1 MFSEPQVKALSSKL
15 SAKYVRT
22 RQHSGLTLSYIE
34 GWHTIA
40 EANRIFGYDA
50 WDRQTMAVKCV
61 WEGMKGN
68 RSACSYIARVRVRVR
83 AGDAEICREGCGSGH
98 GVGLTP
104 GEAHESAIK
113 EAETDAMKRA
123 LSTFGNPF
131 GLALYDKEQQNVRG
145 RCRKQRQSVPNGKDR
160 PITWLVLSSEGEYLS
175 SHEDPVDYCKAMRQL
190 LEAISTRDR
199 LRSFWQRNLVII
211 AMLRRNLPDLKT
223 DKGEHYS
230 EILTSLYKHQMRV
243 VWEEAKADE
252 RRARELASNGGDASA
267 RGQIGPEQRH
277 QGGPL
282 GPQEAEHLP
291 SDEHQNPAGRSTEPS
306 EAKIHLPGEQPGPS
320 GSQIKR
326 ESNSNGGAAKPFAA
340 IGADRIRT
348 QGAKIRNDEGA
359 AITGHVDKTSL
370 PISTPR
376 RIRDKEHLRYVA
388 SQPCIICG
396 RSPGHAHHLRFAQ
409 PRALG
414 RKVSDEWT
422 VPLCITHHRAVHSVG
437 DEKQW
442 WTEKG
447 VDPIAHALRLW
458 WDTRHGGVDCLKS
471 APKGQIECIEQRRC
485 GHRNRQG
492 VKMRQKSGSRATT

>member
-22 RQHSGLTLSYIE
+22 RQSGNLTLSYIE
-34 GWHTIA
+34 GWHAIA

-61 WEGMKGN
+61 WEGLKGN
-68 RSACSYIARVRVRVR
+68 RSACSYIARVRVRVK
-83 AGDAEICREGCGSGH
+83 AGDKEICREGCGSGH

-145 RCRKQRQSVPNGKDR
+145 RCRKPQKSATNGKDR

-175 SHEDPVDYCKAMRQL
+175 AHEDPVDYCKAMRQM

-211 AMLRRNLPDLKT
+211 AMLRRNLPNLKS
-223 DKGEHYS
+223 DKGEHYA
-230 EILTSLYKHQMRV
+230 EILTNLFKQQMRLI
-243 VWEEAKADE
+243 WEEAKAYE
-252 RRARELASNGGDASA
+252 QRAAELETRRSQAPTEGASVSTARGGKGEKKDGNGPVSSSQRAGASA
-267 RGQIGPEQRH
+267 
-277 QGGPL
+277 
-282 GPQEAEHLP
+282 
-291 SDEHQNPAGRSTEPS
+291 DAGNGHID
-306 EAKIHLPGEQPGPS
+306 K
-320 GSQIKR
+320 
-326 ESNSNGGAAKPFAA
+326 SN
-340 IGADRIRT
+340 
-348 QGAKIRNDEGA
+348 
-359 AITGHVDKTSL
+359 L

-376 RIRDKEHLRYVA
+376 RIRDKDHLRYVA

-396 RSPGHAHHLRFAQ
+396 RTPSQAHHLRFAQ
-409 PRALG
+409 PKALG

-422 VPLCITHHRAVHSVG
+422 VPLCSTHHRALHRIG
-437 DEKQW
+437 DERQW
-442 WTEKG
+442 WAEKG
-447 VDPIAHALRLW
+447 IDPTAHAVRLW
-458 WDTRHGGVDCLKS
+458 WDTKHGGVQHSD
-471 APKGQIECIEQRRC
+471 
-485 GHRNRQG
+485 
-492 VKMRQKSGSRATT
+492 KMKHAGL